1 MGIVMLEADL
11 LMALEKHHLSA
22 RAIDTIAHQASYK
35 YEDEHVEH
43 PSPSK

>member
-1 MGIVMLEADL
+1 MLEADL
-11 LMALEKHHLSA
+11 LIALEKHQLSA
-22 RAIDTIAHQASYK
+22 RAIDTIVHQASYK